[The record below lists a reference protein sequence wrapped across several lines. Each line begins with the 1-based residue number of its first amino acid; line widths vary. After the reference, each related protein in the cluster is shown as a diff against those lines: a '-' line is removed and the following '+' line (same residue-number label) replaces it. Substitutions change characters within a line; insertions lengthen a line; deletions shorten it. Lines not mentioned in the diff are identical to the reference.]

1 MLQENVVKDIIIW
14 IEQNLDSRLS
24 LDVIADKSGYTK
36 WHFQRLFKAYTGIS
50 LGKYILARRL
60 SCGAYAL
67 RITKSSL
74 LDISLKYQFD
84 SQQTFCRAFK
94 KQFNITPSEY
104 RKKTGWNISELFFP
118 ALESV
123 ELAAKYEVMT
133 LSPINL
139 VGTNHY
145 YNKNISA
152 WNSDKKKFRKEFWEK
167 FLSETKIV
175 PSEIYAIHRASAG
188 SLDDTA
194 YIYTTAINQAQLPP
208 SINLPSMTK
217 MELPGGNYLVITFTM
232 AEILGS
238 MKGYDDI
245 IYTAYTKVLPKMNLL
260 RRPGPDIE
268 RYMLKQAVSYDKLVE
283 QSEKHL
289 QEINY
294 YIPVI

>member
-24 LDVIADKSGYTK
+24 LDVIAKKSGYTK

-104 RKKTGWNISELFFP
+104 RKKIGWDISELFFP
-118 ALESV
+118 ALDSV
-123 ELAAKYEVMT
+123 ELTAKYEVMT
-133 LSPINL
+133 LPSIHL
-139 VGTNHY
+139 VGTHHY
-145 YNKNISA
+145 YNKDISA
-152 WNSDKKKFRKEFWEK
+152 WNSDKKRFRKEFWEK
-167 FLSETKIV
+167 FLRETQFV
-175 PSEIYAIHRASAG
+175 PSEMYAMHRASAG

-194 YIYTTAINQAQLPP
+194 YIYTTAIDQAQLPT
-208 SINLPSMTK
+208 SVNVSSMTQ
-217 MELPGGNYLVITFTM
+217 MELPGGNYLAITFTM
-232 AEILGS
+232 DEILDS
-238 MKGYDDI
+238 IKGYDDI
-245 IYTAYTKVLPKMNLL
+245 IYTVYTKVLPKMNLL
-260 RRPGPDIE
+260 RRPGADIE
-268 RYMLKQAVSYDKLVE
+268 RYTLKQPVSYDKLVT
-283 QSEKHL
+283 QSGKHL
-289 QEINY
+289 QEIKY